1 MWVSTA
7 ERGVSPGR
15 FIRPVVVQAVLGLCA
30 FGCVVGLR
38 RASWLHRRLLL
49 SSNRIDGSGSFGV
62 LVFALNVGVCLAVL
76 RFQLRVGAVV
86 VWLQDIVVS
95 CGFQLEAEVPSGP
108 VAKALGSE
116 RRMYDNLDPV

>member
-7 ERGVSPGR
+7 ERGVSLGR
-15 FIRPVVVQAVLGLCA
+15 FIRPVVVQAVLV
-30 FGCVVGLR
+30 FGIVRILDR
-38 RASWLHRRLLL
+38 RVLL
-49 SSNRIDGSGSFGV
+49 SSDRISGSGSFGV
-62 LVFALNVGVCLAVL
+62 LVFALNVGVCLVVL